1 MVTEQRAMIDTL
13 TDYIQLLTTTNL
25 HSGPTNSNFMTK
37 SKQATSKMS
46 VERESP
52 IQVEFTSVHFTMLLN
67 RIELYSETP
76 QACVNE
82 LVVQAIQFANN
93 MIRDTFTALKKA
105 VEVKRDFKLGV
116 NAKLPHSVTRSQ
128 DSIRMIQEELGF
140 QKKTT
145 RAFEEAMASL
155 KEMGLA
161 SPIGI
166 NTDIKRPGLF
176 QFLKQVSLQTRKR
189 LFDLVM
195 IDYPWT
201 LSISRKKMS
210 AEDEAQDFIKYSMLK
225 DKDLS
230 YLALNEVQTQG
241 FIFMWVINTKTEVGI
256 DFLKQQGY
264 R

>member
-1 MVTEQRAMIDTL
+1 MIDHL

-52 IQVEFTSVHFTMLLN
+52 FQVEFTSVHFTMLLN

-128 DSIRMIQEELGF
+128 DSIRMI
-140 QKKTT
+140 
-145 RAFEEAMASL
+145 
-155 KEMGLA
+155 
-161 SPIGI
+161 
-166 NTDIKRPGLF
+166 
-176 QFLKQVSLQTRKR
+176 
-189 LFDLVM
+189 
-195 IDYPWT
+195 
-201 LSISRKKMS
+201 
-210 AEDEAQDFIKYSMLK
+210 
-225 DKDLS
+225 
-230 YLALNEVQTQG
+230 
-241 FIFMWVINTKTEVGI
+241 
-256 DFLKQQGY
+256 
-264 R
+264 